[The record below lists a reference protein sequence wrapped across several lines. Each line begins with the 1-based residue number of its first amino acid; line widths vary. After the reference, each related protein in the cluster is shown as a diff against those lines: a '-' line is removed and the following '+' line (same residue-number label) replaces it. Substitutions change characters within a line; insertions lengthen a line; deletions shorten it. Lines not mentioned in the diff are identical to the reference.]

1 MDYVTV
7 EQVFSQAIPNLFTP
21 GMTTSTRGAMEMLKR
36 LSAEFSPDLQFQ
48 DNSGCLMGSY

>member
-21 GMTTSTRGAMEMLKR
+21 GMTTSGA
-36 LSAEFSPDLQFQ
+36 PPVVI
-48 DNSGCLMGSY
+48 GG